1 MSKRK
6 AILSSS
12 MLVMQSIYR
21 KAANYVSHTIF
32 ISNSCIEQ
40 KPVFVFG
47 YYCTVIITGFLKLP
61 ISRPIFFLLP
71 LSVREMGHY
80 CIAPFSTLNK

>member
-6 AILSSS
+6 SILSSS
-12 MLVMQSIYR
+12 MLAMQSIYS
-21 KAANYVSHTIF
+21 KVANYVSHTIY

-61 ISRPIFFLLP
+61 ISRAIFLIP